1 MRMNVQLVTTV
12 MSHRQT
18 ASTEKGH
25 MSVDVNMDTRGSPEI
40 KLPVKISMSVVPE
53 RRNVDLTAL
62 VLTNQAVSLV
72 TVIKVRVLI

>member
-18 ASTEKGH
+18 VSTEKGH
-25 MSVDVNMDTRGSPEI
+25 MSVDVNMDTHGSPEI
-40 KLPVKISMSVVPE
+40 KPPVKISMSVLPE

>member
-25 MSVDVNMDTRGSPEI
+25 MSVGVNMDTRGSPEI
-40 KLPVKISMSVVPE
+40 KLPVKILMSVVPE

-62 VLTNQAVSLV
+62 VLTNQAASLV
-72 TVIKVRVLI
+72 IVIKARVLY